1 VINWIRR
8 LGRRFRGAHWHP
20 ETFVCSRRGHVLPAA
35 GVRTLRPQ
43 DAGVGVDLPDGRRLA
58 RCLRCDS
65 WREVPPPGA
74 DAAATLP
81 PLAEIAIPRRG
92 AELEEAI
99 ILRVIAIDRIVH
111 VILFGLLAALGLWL
125 LLRLGGL
132 QHQATDALDG
142 LRSLAASSTVGSH
155 GLIVAELQHV
165 LNLREA
171 TLRIL
176 VATSLAYFVLELV
189 EAVGLWHE
197 RRWAEYLTAV
207 AIAGLL
213 PFEIVELTRRITVFR
228 LGALAINLAILVWLL
243 WRKRLFGLNGGRA
256 ATRHEAPDPEVL
268 LAAPGAAPSEVGPGE
283 GARPGVPTARL

>member
-1 VINWIRR
+1 VINWFRR
-8 LGRRFRGAHWHP
+8 MGRRVRGAHWHP
-20 ETFVCSRRGHVLPAA
+20 ETFVCSRHGHVLPAA
-35 GVRTLRPQ
+35 AVRTLRAE
-43 DAGVGVDLPDGRRLA
+43 DGGVGVDLDDGRRLA

-65 WREVPPPGA
+65 WREIPHPESPTSE
-74 DAAATLP
+74 TLP
-81 PLAEIAIPRRG
+81 PLTEIAIPRRG

-111 VILFGLLAALGLWL
+111 VVLFGLLGMLGLWL

-132 QHQATDALDG
+132 QTQATDALHG
-142 LRSLAASSTVGSH
+142 LQTLAANTTVGSH
-155 GLIVAELQHV
+155 GIIVSELQHV

-176 VATSLAYFVLELV
+176 VLTSFAYFVLELV
-189 EAVGLWHE
+189 EAVGLWRE

-213 PFEIVELTRRITVFR
+213 PFEIIELSKRITVFR
-228 LGALAINLAILVWLL
+228 VGALVVNLAILVWLL

-256 ATRHEAPDPEVL
+256 AMQHEAPDPEVL
-268 LAAPGAAPSEVGPGE
+268 LAAPAARAAVEAGAAADE
-283 GARPGVPTARL
+283 RPAVPTG